1 MNLNYKTKI
10 KNDADIKIRLYYKY
24 IMEEKILNI
33 QIINNKYISIPR
45 VNINLFIK
53 EIKKICCNCGE
64 EGKMMRCNKCDSAH
78 YCSKEC
84 QKEDHIIHKRI
95 CNLISEKIDYN
106 KKKTYYYNYKLCD
119 ILFTEILEG
128 SDLPNKLKKK
138 KFWKFLTDPRN
149 DDYLFTPCDFEEL
162 DEYIEN
168 AKKTEQCFDIKNYKY
183 IVLDLENQ
191 WSFRT
196 ID

>member
-1 MNLNYKTKI
+1 MDEEFKEIKKI
-10 KNDADIKIRLYYKY
+10 K
-24 IMEEKILNI
+24 IM
-33 QIINNKYISIPR
+33 NNKYIAIPE

-53 EIKKICCNCGE
+53 EIKKICCNCCK

-84 QKEDHIIHKRI
+84 QKEDHSFHKRM
-95 CNLISEKIDYN
+95 CNLISEKIDCN
-106 KKKTYYYNYKLCD
+106 KKTYYYNYKLCD

-138 KFWKFLTDPRN
+138 KFWKFLKNPRN
-149 DDYLFTPCDFEEL
+149 YDYIFTPCSFEEL
-162 DEYIEN
+162 DQYIEK
-168 AKKTEQCFDIKNYKY
+168 AKKMEQCFDTKNYKH
-183 IVLDLENQ
+183 IIFDLENK

-196 ID
+196 TD